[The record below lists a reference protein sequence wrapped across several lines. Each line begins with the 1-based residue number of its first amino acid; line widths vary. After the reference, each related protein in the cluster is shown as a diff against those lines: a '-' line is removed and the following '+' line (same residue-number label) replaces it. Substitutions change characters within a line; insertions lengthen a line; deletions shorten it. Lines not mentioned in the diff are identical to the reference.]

1 MAFQHTFSVGTINV
15 GSNNLGVATEISV
28 SYDGDIQ
35 TFYGGDYRKPL
46 AAELGNRTGEVR
58 ARTARFDIAEDP
70 LDNVYA
76 TVTLGV
82 GGDSGGLSGSLT
94 ACKVSSLEVTSSQN
108 EFVTSNFTMIITS
121 TQASSASK
129 GGAWQAWA

>member
-1 MAFQHTFSVGTINV
+1 M
-15 GSNNLGVATEISV
+15 
-28 SYDGDIQ
+28 Y
-35 TFYGGDYRKPL
+35 YGGDYRKPL
-46 AAELGNRTGEVR
+46 AAELGNRSGEVR

-121 TQASSASK
+121 TEASSASK